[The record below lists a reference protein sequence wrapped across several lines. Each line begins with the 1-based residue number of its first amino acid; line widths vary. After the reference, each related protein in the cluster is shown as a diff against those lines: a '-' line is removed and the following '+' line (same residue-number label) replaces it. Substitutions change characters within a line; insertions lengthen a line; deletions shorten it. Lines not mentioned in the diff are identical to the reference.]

1 MQIILNKDED
11 PDDLSMMSD
20 PDFKGP
26 LSRKSR
32 KKSMRP
38 EAFEKHLSDDSPVV
52 GISEEMDQDVY
63 ESNWR
68 ETPKSIVYELS
79 HEASVSKS
87 PNNMLEVPVDKLAL

>member
-38 EAFEKHLSDDSPVV
+38 EAFEKHISDDSPVV
-52 GISEEMDQDVY
+52 GIS
-63 ESNWR
+63 
-68 ETPKSIVYELS
+68 
-79 HEASVSKS
+79 
-87 PNNMLEVPVDKLAL
+87 